1 MRDTTLLGRKRGLLL
16 ALGFGC
22 VAAILLLA
30 LAYRVY
36 RPSVDQVS
44 SDDEVYKV
52 YSAAI
57 KELLLKRGGA
67 ELSTTLVVIK
77 DQTVSYRWEGW
88 NDPTKRTQGWAKS
101 GIAVN
106 DRTLK
111 DFKRKNEDSVLVE
124 PAFRLPAPSSIISDE
139 ELQSYFKNG
148 PSWAGFYEN
157 HPRAIG
163 YIVLSSVGF
172 NPDHNQ
178 AFLYVQVVCGNRCGK
193 GFYVLLDRDGGTWSV
208 QHADVLCVS

>member
-30 LAYRVY
+30 LAHRVY

-88 NDPTKRTQGWAKS
+88 NDPTKRTQGWA
-101 GIAVN
+101 
-106 DRTLK
+106 
-111 DFKRKNEDSVLVE
+111 
-124 PAFRLPAPSSIISDE
+124 
-139 ELQSYFKNG
+139 
-148 PSWAGFYEN
+148 
-157 HPRAIG
+157 
-163 YIVLSSVGF
+163 SVGF